1 MIEYLT
7 KRDILAI
14 NRRMIETVGGNFLPP
29 DNLLKPS
36 ALDYLVEAVAAE
48 MFGNPLYPNIWDKAG
63 VYCFN
68 IIANHIFQD
77 GNKRTGLET
86 ALLFLELNGYKVNA
100 TDDELIAFATD
111 VASGKFTL
119 EQVQLWF
126 KERISP
132 IAAS

>member
-1 MIEYLT
+1 MKYLT
-7 KRDILAI
+7 KEQILAI
-14 NRRMIETVGGNFLPP
+14 NRHQIQTFGGNFLPP

-36 ALDYLVEAVAAE
+36 ALDYLVEAIAAE
-48 MFGNPLYPNIWDKAG
+48 MFGNPLYPNLWDKAG

-77 GNKRTGLET
+77 GNKRTGLQS
-86 ALLFLELNGYKVNA
+86 ALIFLQANGYAASA

-119 EQVQLWF
+119 AQVQRWF
-126 KERISP
+126 KERLSP
-132 IAAS
+132 VASR